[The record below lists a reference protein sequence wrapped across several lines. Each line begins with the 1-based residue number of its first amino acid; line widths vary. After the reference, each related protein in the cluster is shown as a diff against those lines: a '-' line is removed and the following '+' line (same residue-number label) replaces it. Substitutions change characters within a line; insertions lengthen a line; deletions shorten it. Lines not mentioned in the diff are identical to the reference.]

1 MYQRLQRGVFDAKSM
16 LTLAKVAV
24 AAIPGRVELEQ
35 PAVVG
40 VVPRAPTAVVRHEPV
55 RLVVQRVGLVLAIL
69 VILGVFIVVIT
80 RLTVTESA
88 LTE

>member
-1 MYQRLQRGVFDAKSM
+1 M
-16 LTLAKVAV
+16 LALAKVAV
-24 AAIPGRVELEQ
+24 AAVPGRVELEQ

>member
-1 MYQRLQRGVFDAKSM
+1 M
-16 LTLAKVAV
+16 LTLAEVAV
-24 AAIPGRVELEQ
+24 AALPGRVELEQ

>member
-1 MYQRLQRGVFDAKSM
+1 M
-16 LTLAKVAV
+16 LTLAEVAV

-40 VVPRAPTAVVRHEPV
+40 VVPRAPTAVVRHEPG
-55 RLVVQRVGLVLAIL
+55 RLVVQRVGLVLPIL

-88 LTE
+88 FTE

>member
-1 MYQRLQRGVFDAKSM
+1 M

-55 RLVVQRVGLVLAIL
+55 RLVVQRVGLVLPIL

>member
-1 MYQRLQRGVFDAKSM
+1 M
-16 LTLAKVAV
+16 LTLAEVAV

-40 VVPRAPTAVVRHEPV
+40 VVRTAVVRHEPV
-55 RLVVQRVGLVLAIL
+55 RLVVQRVGLVLPIL